1 MVHVRKI
8 IDLLGECRGGRGK
21 GVQLNLLVEFVRLAI
36 LFIIKYNVY
45 RDVKPTVLVVVDHYK
60 KRR

>member
-1 MVHVRKI
+1 M
-8 IDLLGECRGGRGK
+8 
-21 GVQLNLLVEFVRLAI
+21 QLNLLVEFVRLAI

-45 RDVKPTVLVVVDHYK
+45 RDFKPTVLVVVDHYK